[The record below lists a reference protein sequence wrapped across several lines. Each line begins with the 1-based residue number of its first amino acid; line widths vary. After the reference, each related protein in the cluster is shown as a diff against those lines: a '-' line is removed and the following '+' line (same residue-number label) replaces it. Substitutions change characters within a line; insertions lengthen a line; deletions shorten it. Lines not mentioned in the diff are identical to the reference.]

1 MGSGQSS
8 AKAAET
14 QQADTGTQLFG
25 SWDKPVAEAYA
36 KKASKKGKAVASK
49 AADAANAALGSAIN
63 LEAGAWVKPTGKS
76 KTPGKQKGAGT
87 TSCPPGVISHNCT
100 CPASCPWLHFSSLV
114 GLLYLMLQVFPRV
127 GSTPRK
133 GERRGP

>member
-8 AKAAET
+8 ARAAEA
-14 QQADTGTQLFG
+14 QEADTGTQLFG

-49 AADAANAALGSAIN
+49 AANAADAALGSAID
-63 LEAGAWVKPTGKS
+63 LEAGAGVKPTGR

-87 TSCPPGVISHNCT
+87 SDCPPAGFAPNCICT
-100 CPASCPWLHFSSLV
+100 TS
-114 GLLYLMLQVFPRV
+114 FPRLHINPV
-127 GSTPRK
+127 AILEVRSM
-133 GERRGP
+133 